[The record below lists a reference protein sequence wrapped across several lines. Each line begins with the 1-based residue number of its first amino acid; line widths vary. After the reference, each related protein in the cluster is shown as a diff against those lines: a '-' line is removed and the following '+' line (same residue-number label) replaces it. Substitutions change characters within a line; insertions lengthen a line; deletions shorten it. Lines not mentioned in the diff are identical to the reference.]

1 MLHDLRFAL
10 RQFVHSPG
18 FTAVAVLIVALGIGA
33 TTAMFSAVNALVI
46 RPIALPES
54 DRLAVVY
61 ETNLPLQISR
71 FTASSPNYRDWC
83 ERSRSWESL
92 AAADDNAMNLTG
104 LDGAEM
110 VYVLNVTPNLLG
122 TFGLSTLLGRGFAE
136 EEGHPS
142 RNHVAIISHGF
153 WQRRLGGS
161 PDAIKQSLTLDGASY
176 AIVGVLPAGAFL
188 PGDQEILIPIE
199 AQSGGDRRREHR
211 LTVYGRLKSGVTL
224 GRADAEMKTLA
235 SQLYS
240 EFPGSDRDWST
251 GTTPLARDVVG
262 GDLRTALFVLLGAVA
277 LLLLIACAN
286 LSNLLLVRASARA
299 HELAIR
305 IALGASRMAVIRQIV
320 TESVVVTAVG
330 GALGILI
337 SLWAVDAMR
346 SLPLPRAGEISL
358 DLRVLTTALVATILT
373 AVFAGLAPAFKA
385 AHTQPQ
391 GALKSRGPR
400 GSHHSRLR
408 DAMVVVQLAISLT
421 LLVGAALLGRS
432 FLHLL
437 QVNPGFNPENVLTL
451 SLRLQ
456 SNERALQFYERVTER
471 VAALP
476 GVSNVGLI
484 HLLPFAGGDTMN
496 PVFPVGGSPLPAGK
510 PFQASWRLIDG
521 DLFGALQIPLLR
533 GRTLAG
539 MPADE
544 ARRSVVLSASLTKIL
559 FGDADPIGRQLTSP
573 DANGDR
579 LTVVG
584 VVADV
589 RSRSLGSDAVP
600 TFYWSMH
607 RFLWGTTRLVVR
619 ASDVSAP
626 ARFQVQNLLPSIRA
640 AIKEIDP
647 SVPVFH
653 VQTLEERRSASLE
666 QPRLILSLLVG
677 FSVASLLLAALGAYG
692 VVEFA
697 MQQRTR
703 EFGLRLAVGA
713 KAADILRLVVGQGVR
728 LVALAVVLGLAGAF
742 AASRLLSSLLYANGP
757 FDVPSYLVASLVLAG
772 AALAAS
778 YLPARRATRLDPMVA
793 LRAE

>member
-1 MLHDLRFAL
+1 MLRDLRFAL
-10 RQFVHSPG
+10 RQCSRSPG
-18 FTAVAVLIVALGIGA
+18 FTVVAVLIVALGIGA
-33 TTAMFSAVNALVI
+33 ATTMFSTVNALVL

-54 DRLAVVY
+54 DRLAVIY

-71 FTASSPNYRDWC
+71 FTASYPNYRDWC
-83 ERSRSWESL
+83 ERTQSWESL
-92 AAADDNAMNLTG
+92 AAADDHAMNLTG
-104 LDGAEM
+104 RDGAEM
-110 VYVLNVTPNLLG
+110 VYVLNATPNLLP
-122 TFGLSTLLGRGFAE
+122 TLGLATQLGRGFSE
-136 EEGHPS
+136 EESQPG
-142 RNHVAIISHGF
+142 RNHVAVISHGF

-161 PDAIKQSLTLDGASY
+161 PEAIKQSLTLDGTSY

-188 PGDQEILIPIE
+188 PGNQEILIPLA
-199 AQSGGDRRREHR
+199 AQTGGDRRRDHS
-211 LTVYGRLKSGVTL
+211 LTVYGRLKPGITL
-224 GRADAEMKTLA
+224 DRADAEMKALA

-240 EFPGSDRDWST
+240 EFSGSDCDWRT
-251 GTTPLARDVVG
+251 GTVPLAREVVG
-262 GDLRTALFVLLGAVA
+262 GEWRTALFVLLGAVA

-305 IALGASRMAVIRQIV
+305 TALGASRMAVIRQIV
-320 TESVVVTAVG
+320 TESVVVTSAG
-330 GALGILI
+330 GALGVLI

-358 DLRVLTTALVATILT
+358 DLRVLTGALAATILT
-373 AVFAGLAPAFKA
+373 AVFAALGPALKA

-400 GSHHSRLR
+400 GGHHSRLR
-408 DAMVVVQLAISLT
+408 DSMVVAQLAISLT
-421 LLVGAALLGRS
+421 LLVGTVLLGRS

-437 QVNPGFNPENVLTL
+437 QVNPGFNPKNVLTL
-451 SLRLQ
+451 SLRLP

-471 VAALP
+471 VATLP
-476 GVSNVGLI
+476 GVSHVGLI
-484 HLLPFAGGDTMN
+484 HLLPFAEGDTMN
-496 PVFPVGGSPLPAGK
+496 PVYPVGASPLPAGK

-539 MPADE
+539 MPPDE
-544 ARRSVVLSASLTKIL
+544 ARRSVVLSASLAKIL

-573 DANGDR
+573 AVDGDR

-584 VVADV
+584 VVGDV
-589 RSRSLGSDAVP
+589 RSRSLGSGAVP

-619 ASDVSAP
+619 ASDASSPTRLRAET
-626 ARFQVQNLLPSIRA
+626 LLPSIRA

-647 SVPVFH
+647 TVPVFH
-653 VQTLEERRSASLE
+653 VQTLAERRAASLE

-677 FSVASLLLAALGAYG
+677 FSAASLLLAALGAYG
-692 VVEFA
+692 VVEFSV
-697 MQQRTR
+697 QQRTR
-703 EFGLRLAVGA
+703 ELGIRLAVGA
-713 KAADILRLVVGQGVR
+713 QTADLLRLVVGQGVR
-728 LVALAVVLGLAGAF
+728 LVALAVLLGLAGAF
-742 AASRLLSSLLYANGP
+742 AASRLLSSILYANGP
-757 FDVPSYLVASLVLAG
+757 FDALSYLVATLVLVG
-772 AALAAS
+772 APLTAS
-778 YLPARRATRLDPMVA
+778 YLPARRATRIPTREA